1 MADDSVVVMKFQ
13 PVKAGNPDESGEE
26 KTETTFGLSKGL
38 LLLKR
43 QQKVQREEV
52 ILEQ

>member
-13 PVKAGNPDESGEE
+13 PVKAGNSVEE

-52 ILEQ
+52 IL